1 MNMSSGF
8 PITLIITGSPLLT
21 VSACSSS
28 LLSDISSSDGSF
40 ENLSHTEV
48 NCADKCLLLG

>member
-1 MNMSSGF
+1 MNMSSG
-8 PITLIITGSPLLT
+8 ITLIITGSPSLT
-21 VSACSSS
+21 VSACSNS